1 MMNYIK
7 RKIPVQELLAGLAE
21 EAAELAQAALKLRR
35 VFNGINPTP
44 VTEEDA
50 MERLYEEIADVKLYV
65 SLLDLN
71 PQYISEVMGHKL
83 SRWRDRLEER
93 DKANEQE
100 ASKKTN
106 PGG

>member
-1 MMNYIK
+1 MNYVK
-7 RKIPVQELLAGLAE
+7 RKVPIEELLAGLAE

-35 VFNGINPTP
+35 VFNGVNPTP
-44 VTEEDA
+44 VSEEQA

-65 SLLDLN
+65 SLLDMN
-71 PQYISEVMGHKL
+71 PQFISDLMNHKL

-93 DKANEQE
+93 DKENEQKTGE
-100 ASKKTN
+100 KTN

>member
-1 MMNYIK
+1 MNYIK
-7 RKIPVQELLAGLAE
+7 RKIPVQELLTGLAE

-65 SLLDLN
+65 SLLDIN
-71 PQYISEVMGHKL
+71 PRYISEVMDHKL
-83 SRWRDRLEER
+83 TRWRDRLAER
-93 DKANEQE
+93 DKRNETGE
-100 ASKKTN
+100 
-106 PGG
+106 PV